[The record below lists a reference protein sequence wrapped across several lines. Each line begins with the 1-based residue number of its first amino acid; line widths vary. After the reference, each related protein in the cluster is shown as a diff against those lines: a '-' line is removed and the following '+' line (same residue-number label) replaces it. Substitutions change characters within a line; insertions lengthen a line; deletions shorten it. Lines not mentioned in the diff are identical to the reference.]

1 MIGINSHRMEPNQC
15 VLVTGAS
22 GLVGSALM
30 DELRQHGYADVH
42 GISSKNVDLTDWATT
57 RDFIGELR
65 PDVVFHSAA
74 RVYGL
79 LGNLS
84 NLGRV
89 FTENIR
95 MNTNVIEAAQLAGC
109 RKIVAMGSAAI
120 YSDVTPLPMRED
132 DVWIGPP
139 HDSEG
144 PYAHA
149 KRAML
154 AHLEAYASMC
164 GLDFAYCVSTNLYG
178 PNDRFDEQWG
188 HVVPS
193 LVSKVH
199 GATKSGGPLTVW
211 GSGRPTRDL
220 VYSLDAARALRLIG
234 ESGSGVINL
243 ATGESHTIRE
253 VVEQLV
259 EVAGYRGE
267 VIWDES
273 KPEGQQHR
281 SYDVTRLQSLGFV
294 PQFSLSQGLEAT
306 YHWFDQNIHRA
317 RR

>member
-1 MIGINSHRMEPNQC
+1 MTGINSHEMQPDQR
-15 VLVTGAS
+15 VLVTGSS
-22 GLVGSALM
+22 GLVGSALVE
-30 DELRQHGYADVH
+30 ELRRNGYQYVH
-42 GISSKNVDLTDWATT
+42 GITSVDVDLTDWQAT
-57 RDFIGELR
+57 RAIIDRIR
-65 PDVVFHSAA
+65 PDVVFHVAA

-79 LGNLS
+79 MGNLQ

-95 MNTNVIEAAQLAGC
+95 MNTNVIEAAQAVGC

-120 YSDVTPLPMRED
+120 YSDATPLPMRED
-132 DVWIGPP
+132 DVWLGAP

-154 AHLEAYASMC
+154 AQLEAYATMS
-164 GLDFAYCVSTNLYG
+164 GLDYVYCVSTNLYG

-193 LVSKVH
+193 LISKVH
-199 GATKSGGPLTVW
+199 GATRSGGPLSVW

-220 VYSLDAARALRLIG
+220 VYSLDAARALRLMG
-234 ESGSGVINL
+234 ERGSGVINL
-243 ATGESHTIRE
+243 ATGESHSIRE
-253 VVEQLV
+253 VVDRLV
-259 EVAGYRGE
+259 KAAGYTGA
-267 VIWDES
+267 VVWDES
-273 KPEGQQHR
+273 KPEGQRHR
-281 SYDVTRLQSLGFV
+281 SYDVSRLQALGFV
-294 PQFSLSQGLEAT
+294 PQYTLDEGLRLTFE
-306 YHWFDQNIHRA
+306 WFDANADRA

>member
-1 MIGINSHRMEPNQC
+1 MIGIHRHSMEPNQC
-15 VLVTGAS
+15 ILVTGAS
-22 GLVGSALM
+22 GLVGSALLT
-30 DELRQHGYADVH
+30 ELHEHGYHNVH
-42 GISSKNVDLTDWATT
+42 GVTSADVDLTEWEPT
-57 RDFIGELR
+57 RDLVARIR
-65 PDVVFHSAA
+65 PDVVFHVAA

-79 LGNLS
+79 MGNLQ

-95 MNTNVIEAAQLAGC
+95 MNTNVIEAAQLAGS

-120 YSDVTPLPMRED
+120 YSDATPLPMRED
-132 DVWIGPP
+132 DIWLGAP

-154 AHLEAYASMC
+154 AHLEAYATMS

-193 LVSKVH
+193 LISKVH
-199 GATKSGGPLTVW
+199 NATKSGGPLVVW

-220 VYSLDAARALRLIG
+220 VYSLDAARALRIIG
-234 ESGSGVINL
+234 ERGTGAINL
-243 ATGESHTIRE
+243 ATGESHSIRE
-253 VVEQLV
+253 VVERLV
-259 EVAGYRGE
+259 DIAGYRGE

-273 KPEGQQHR
+273 KPEGQRRR
-281 SYDVTRLQSLGFV
+281 SYDVTRLQALGFQ
-294 PQFSLSQGLEAT
+294 PQHTLDEGLRAT
-306 YHWFDQNIHRA
+306 YRWFDDNVQRV